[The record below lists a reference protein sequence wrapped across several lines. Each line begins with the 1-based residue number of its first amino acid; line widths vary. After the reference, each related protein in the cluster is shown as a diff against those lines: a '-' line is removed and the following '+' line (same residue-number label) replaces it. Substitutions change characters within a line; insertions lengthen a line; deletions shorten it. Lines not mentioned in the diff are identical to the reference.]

1 MQSISKINKRFRFL
15 LCVIYIFSKYA
26 WVVLL
31 KVKKVATITNPF
43 QNILKSS
50 NKKSNKM
57 WINKCSEFYNDPFK
71 KWLQDNN
78 IATYSTYNEGKSV
91 VAERFIRNLKNEI
104 YKYMTSRLEN
114 MHIDKLDNIVNE
126 YDNTY
131 RRTIKMKP
139 IDVKDNTY
147 INIDK
152 EVNDKKSQFKAGD
165 HVRISK

>member
-26 WVVLL
+26 LVVLL

-50 NKKSNKM
+50 NKKSNKI
-57 WINKCSEFYNDPFK
+57 WINKCGEFYNDPFK

-126 YDNTY
+126 YNNT
-131 RRTIKMKP
+131 
-139 IDVKDNTY
+139 
-147 INIDK
+147 
-152 EVNDKKSQFKAGD
+152 
-165 HVRISK
+165 